1 MQLNEYQKLAE
12 RTSNPKLTPWQKMQ
26 NGCYGMCG
34 ESGEC
39 IDILKKV
46 EFQGHEF
53 DPNRLIDELGDVLWY
68 VAQTAP
74 GLGITLEDVA
84 QGNIKKLENRYP
96 QEFTAEQSIHR
107 SEYEEGNNNE

>member
-1 MQLNEYQKLAE
+1 MQINEYQHLAL
-12 RTSNPKLTPWQKMQ
+12 RTATTDDSLHP
-26 NGCYGMCG
+26 YGMLTNGVMGLCG

-46 EFQGHEF
+46 EFQEHEF

-68 VAQTAP
+68 VAQTAT

-84 QGNIKKLENRYP
+84 QGNIKKLEKRYP
-96 QEFTAEQSIHR
+96 QKFTAEQSIHR
-107 SEYEEGNNNE
+107 PEYERRQS